1 MRKWPPLTLSGRGAR
16 SRRPNELL
24 KHCSPVRKE
33 RLERLGRLRDL
44 PDARRAERTREQ
56 IPAGTCSPLPTSV
69 VIVMVIMIMVMI
81 VVVIM
86 VMIVIMVVIMS
97 VVVRGCRRCVMS
109 VG

>member
-33 RLERLGRLRDL
+33 RLKRLGRLRDL

-69 VIVMVIMIMVMI
+69 VIVMVIMIVI

-86 VMIVIMVVIMS
+86 VMIVMMVVIMS